1 MSLFDPQIAAYIPW
15 VSGLSAVVCGLLCL
29 YPQFAKLAAGVCASA
44 VGVGFVIALGIWGN
58 VTHAGAAVNPEPLMR
73 WIEVAGLEAN
83 YGVYLDGLTMIMLS
97 VVTGIGMLV
106 VIYAAGYMRGDPGYA
121 RFFAAVSIFIFAMTT
136 VVMADNLV
144 LLFLGWEG
152 VGLAS
157 YLLIGHE
164 YHRPAAVNAAKKAF
178 IVNRIGDFGVL
189 LGMFCIFDVF
199 GTVRFEGFLPA
210 ASALL
215 TGDVSGLVGEG
226 LAAYEQATAVL
237 AGGGEWLLLA
247 APFGLMV
254 GAFGKSAQLPLFVW
268 LPDAMEGPTPVSAL
282 IHAATMVTSG
292 VYVIARTMPLFELSP
307 YALPTV
313 AVIAGATA
321 ILGASIAL
329 AQYDLKRVFA
339 YSTVSQLGYM
349 FMGVAALSST
359 AGVFHLVSH
368 AFFKA
373 LLFLTA
379 GSVMHA
385 LAGQLDIRKI
395 SGLRHK
401 MPVTFVLM
409 GIGCAALAGLPVLTA
424 GFWSKDLVLATTFD
438 RAIATEG
445 GTAFIYLMVGIVGV
459 VTAFVTGYYCF
470 RVWFRVFFG
479 EERYAMGDHPT
490 HHDGHEGDH
499 GHDDEHGHHANEP
512 HEMDWGMNGPL
523 VVLAIGSVFAGLLLG
538 PTHAVEHLIDGTSA
552 EANALRVGDDA
563 TKYEKWVHNLM
574 YGVSAVVAFASLAL
588 AFVLHGPWRKVEGD
602 DPVRLRAPKVFGAL
616 NSKLWIDE
624 VYGAVVVYPVRVM
637 GSVFYVVDAV
647 IVDTVV
653 RGLGVVPRLLGEG
666 ARPAQSGRLHGYG
679 LGMALGVAAV
689 VAATFYAMNRG

>member
-15 VSGLSAVVCGLLCL
+15 VSGISAVVCGLLCL
-29 YPQFAKLAAGVCASA
+29 YPQYAKFAAGVCASA

-58 VTHAGAAVNPEPLMR
+58 VVGAGTAVNPEPLMR

-83 YGVYLDGLTMIMLS
+83 YGVYLDGLTMIMLG
-97 VVTGIGMLV
+97 VVTGVAMLV

-164 YHRPAAVNAAKKAF
+164 YHRQAAVNAAKKAF

-215 TGDVSGLVGEG
+215 TGDGSGLNMEAA
-226 LAAYEQATAVL
+226 AAYAQATAVL
-237 AGGGEWLLLA
+237 ADGGQWLLMA

-313 AVIAGATA
+313 AIVAGATA

-349 FMGVAALSST
+349 FIGVAALSST

-424 GFWSKDLVLATTFD
+424 GYWSKDLVLATTFD
-438 RAIATEG
+438 RAIATSG
-445 GTAFIYLMVGIVGV
+445 GTAFVYYAVGV
-459 VTAFVTGYYCF
+459 VGLLTAFITAYYCF

-479 EERYAMGDHPT
+479 EERYEMGDH
-490 HHDGHEGDH
+490 HHGGGDGHDDDHGDH
-499 GHDDEHGHHANEP
+499 GHAHEP

-523 VVLAIGSVFAGLLLG
+523 VVLAVGSVFAGLLLG
-538 PTHAVEHLIDGTSA
+538 PTHVVEHLIDGTSA

-563 TKYEKWVHNLM
+563 TPYVKAVHTAM
-574 YGVSAVVAFASLAL
+574 YFVSALIAVAAVLVAY
-588 AFVLHGPWRKVEGD
+588 VLHGPKRKVEGD

-624 VYGAVVVYPVRVM
+624 VYGGVIVYPVRVM

-653 RGLGVVPRLLGEG
+653 RGLGVVPRLLGQG
-666 ARPAQSGRLHGYG
+666 VRPAQSGRLHGYG

-689 VAATFYAMNRG
+689 VAVTFYAMSRGG

>member
-1 MSLFDPQIAAYIPW
+1 MSPEVAAYIPW
-15 VSGLSAVVCGLLCL
+15 VSGLSAVICGLFCL
-29 YPQFAKLAAGVCASA
+29 YPQYAKFAAGVCASA
-44 VGVGFVIALGIWGN
+44 VGVGFVIAMGVWFSVPAEGF
-58 VTHAGAAVNPEPLMR
+58 VNPEPLMR
-73 WIEVAGLEAN
+73 WIEVGRLEAN

-164 YHRPAAVNAAKKAF
+164 YHRQAAVNAAKKAF

-210 ASALL
+210 ASELL
-215 TGDVSGLVGEG
+215 TGGNGSGLTGE
-226 LAAYEQATAVL
+226 AAVAFAQATEVL
-237 AGGGEWLLLA
+237 KQGGGWLLMA

-321 ILGASIAL
+321 ILGACIAL

-479 EERYAMGDHPT
+479 EERYEMGDH
-490 HHDGHEGDH
+490 HHGGDDGHGDDH
-499 GHDDEHGHHANEP
+499 GEHGHAHEP

-538 PTHAVEHLIDGTSA
+538 PTHVVEHLIDKTSA

-574 YGVSAVVAFASLAL
+574 YAVSAVVAFASLAL

-602 DPVRLRAPKVFGAL
+602 DPVRLKAPRVFGAL

-624 VYGAVVVYPVRVM
+624 VYAALIVYPVRVM

-653 RGLGVVPRLLGEG
+653 RGIGVVPRLLGEG

-689 VAATFYAMNRG
+689 VAVTFYAMNRGG